1 MGCLLD
7 EEWHTSLEHELVV
20 IHFASSVMCT
30 FLMKLG
36 SLSLK
41 NGVSKEYGLSNFR
54 YGRAIKN
61 ILAMDS
67 LEVQGH
73 GLTLGG
79 VLYHLFFSKERNDL
93 VFKFSLSLREGKI

>member
-1 MGCLLD
+1 MLD
-7 EEWHTSLEHELVV
+7 EDWHAPLGHESVV
-20 IHFASSVMCT
+20 IRFASSVMCT
-30 FLMKLG
+30 SLMKLG
-36 SLSLK
+36 RWSLK
-41 NGVSKEYGLSNFR
+41 NDVSKEYGLSSFR

>member
-1 MGCLLD
+1 
-7 EEWHTSLEHELVV
+7 
-20 IHFASSVMCT
+20 
-30 FLMKLG
+30 MKLE

-41 NGVSKEYGLSNFR
+41 NDVSKEYGLSNFR

-79 VLYHLFFSKERNDL
+79 VLYNLFFFKKKECL
-93 VFKFSLSLREGKI
+93 GI